1 MTKQNNL
8 TNQEQEQ
15 VIKAVQKMV
24 LEMNYEELIE
34 EVSSYMEQY
43 YLSRPKDFLVDC
55 GFINNQPENN

>member
-15 VIKAVQKMV
+15 VIKAVQEMV

>member
-1 MTKQNNL
+1 MTTNNKL
-8 TNQEQEQ
+8 TYEQQEQ

-34 EVSSYMEQY
+34 EVSSHMEQY